1 VKGVGPQMSM
11 DAGNR
16 SGFLTQW
23 GESDQTESGPGTPA
37 PTPRPGSTP
46 GSGMQDVRQP
56 AYGQGIFVSGG
67 TALAMLV
74 LAIYA
79 IQDEKSTGVP
89 ITETTKPLFWGLAIL
104 AIIAA
109 GAGAQFVEQNAA
121 KAAMAVGQPRGIQLM
136 QTAWA
141 VPLVATTAAVMMIA
155 TYHNTLMLIVGPAI
169 AFFGIAGSLLS
180 RDLLDDA
187 TEATQRSATTIHTLV
202 IHAIAFLALSAVY
215 INKIDSIISA
225 PLVGILSGIL
235 ILEALERG
243 VISRPTRVLYALVG
257 GLAMAEIM
265 VVLNWWPTHGWTGGA
280 VLLVCFYLVSGILV
294 ARAQRALLTGRD
306 LVEYGAVS
314 AIALFILAITA

>member
-1 VKGVGPQMSM
+1 MVM

-16 SGFLTQW
+16 SGFPQFAQLDNDAQ
-23 GESDQTESGPGTPA
+23 PA
-37 PTPRPGSTP
+37 PSAGTTGTTPRPGSTP

-74 LAIYA
+74 LSIYA
-79 IQDEKSTGVP
+79 IQDAENTGIP
-89 ITETTKPLFWGLAIL
+89 ITETTKPLFWGLAIIS
-104 AIIAA
+104 IIAA
-109 GAGAQFVEQNAA
+109 GVGAQFVERNAA
-121 KAAMAVGQPRGIQLM
+121 NAAAAVGQPRGAQLM

-141 VPLVATTAAVMMIA
+141 VPVVATSAAVMMIA

-180 RDLLDDA
+180 RDLLDDV
-187 TEATQRSATTIHTLV
+187 TETTQRSATTIHTLV

-225 PLVGILSGIL
+225 PLVGIFSAIL
-235 ILEALERG
+235 ILESLERG

-257 GLAMAEIM
+257 GLLMAEM
-265 VVLNWWPTHGWTGGA
+265 TVVLNWWPTHGWTGGA
-280 VLLVCFYLVSGILV
+280 VLLVCFYLISGIMV
-294 ARAQRALLTGRD
+294 ARAQRSVLTGRD
-306 LVEYGAVS
+306 LVEYGLVGGA
-314 AIALFILAITA
+314 ALFLLAITA

>member
-1 VKGVGPQMSM
+1 MVM

-16 SGFLTQW
+16 SGIQQSAQID
-23 GESDQTESGPGTPA
+23 SDDQKGAGAKSTP
-37 PTPRPGSTP
+37 PRPGSTP

-74 LAIYA
+74 LSIYA
-79 IQDEKSTGVP
+79 IQDAENTGVP

-104 AIIAA
+104 SIIAA
-109 GAGAQFVEQNAA
+109 GVGAQFVERNAGNAA
-121 KAAMAVGQPRGIQLM
+121 ASMGQARGTQLM

-141 VPLVATTAAVMMIA
+141 VPVVATSAAVMMIA

-180 RDLLDDA
+180 RDLLEDQ
-187 TEATQRSATTIHTLV
+187 TESTQRSATTIHTLV

-225 PLVGILSGIL
+225 PLVGIFSAIL
-235 ILEALERG
+235 VLESLERG
-243 VISRPTRVLYALVG
+243 QISRPTRVVYALVG
-257 GLAMAEIM
+257 GLLMAEM
-265 VVLNWWPTHGWTGGA
+265 TVVLNWWPTHGWTGGA
-280 VLLVCFYLVSGILV
+280 VLLVCFYLISGIMV
-294 ARAQRALLTGRD
+294 ARTQRGVLTGRD
-306 LVEYGAVS
+306 FIEYGLVS
-314 AIALFILAITA
+314 SAALFLLAITA

>member
-1 VKGVGPQMSM
+1 MS
-11 DAGNR
+11 ASQPTARVSSSAAAQRWQCWCLR
-16 SGFLTQW
+16 S
-23 GESDQTESGPGTPA
+23 
-37 PTPRPGSTP
+37 
-46 GSGMQDVRQP
+46 MQFRMQ
-56 AYGQGIFVSGG
+56 
-67 TALAMLV
+67 
-74 LAIYA
+74 
-79 IQDEKSTGVP
+79 KSTGVP
-89 ITETTKPLFWGLAIL
+89 ITETTKPLFWGLSVI

-109 GAGAQFVEQNAA
+109 GAGAQFVELNAA
-121 KAAMAVGQPRGIQLM
+121 KAAAAVGQPRGIQLM

-141 VPLVATTAAVMMIA
+141 VPFVATTAAVMMIA

-180 RDLLDDA
+180 RDLLDDV

-202 IHAIAFLALSAVY
+202 VHAIAFLALSAVY

-235 ILEALERG
+235 MLEALERG
-243 VISRPTRVLYALVG
+243 VISRPTRVLYAVLG
-257 GLAMAEIM
+257 GMVMAEIM

-294 ARAQRALLTGRD
+294 ARAQRSLLTSRD
-306 LVEYGAVS
+306 LIEYGAVS

>member
-1 VKGVGPQMSM
+1 MVM

-16 SGFLTQW
+16 SGFQQSVQFDDE
-23 GESDQTESGPGTPA
+23 GQPA
-37 PTPRPGSTP
+37 PSTGTTGTTPRPGSTP

-74 LAIYA
+74 LSIYA
-79 IQDEKSTGVP
+79 IQDAENTGIP
-89 ITETTKPLFWGLAIL
+89 ITETTKPLFWGLAIIS
-104 AIIAA
+104 IIAA
-109 GAGAQFVEQNAA
+109 GVGAQFVERNAA
-121 KAAMAVGQPRGIQLM
+121 SAAAAVGQPRGAQLM

-141 VPLVATTAAVMMIA
+141 VPVVATSAAVMMIA

-180 RDLLDDA
+180 RDLLDDV
-187 TEATQRSATTIHTLV
+187 TETTQRSATTIHTLV

-225 PLVGILSGIL
+225 PLVGIFSAIL

-243 VISRPTRVLYALVG
+243 IISRPTRVLYALVG
-257 GLAMAEIM
+257 GLLMAEMM

-280 VLLVCFYLVSGILV
+280 VLLVCFYLISGIMV
-294 ARAQRALLTGRD
+294 ARAQRAVLTGRD
-306 LVEYGAVS
+306 FIEYGLVGGA
-314 AIALFILAITA
+314 ALFLLAITA

>member
-1 VKGVGPQMSM
+1 MSI
-11 DAGNR
+11 DQ
-16 SGFLTQW
+16 SGLQFGAQW
-23 GESDQTESGPGTPA
+23 GDENQPSTGPNTPA
-37 PTPRPGSTP
+37 PSPRPGSTP

-89 ITETTKPLFWGLAIL
+89 ITETTKPLFWGLAVI
-104 AIIAA
+104 AIVAA
-109 GAGAQFVEQNAA
+109 AAGAQFVELNAA
-121 KAAMAVGQPRGIQLM
+121 RAAVAVGQPRGIQLM

-155 TYHNTLMLIVGPAI
+155 TYHNTLMLIAGPAI

-187 TEATQRSATTIHTLV
+187 TEATQRSAATIHTLV

-215 INKIDSIISA
+215 INKIDTIISA

-243 VISRPTRVLYALVG
+243 VISRPTRVLYSLVG
-257 GLAMAEIM
+257 GMVMTELM

-280 VLLVCFYLVSGILV
+280 VLLVCFYLVSGLLV
-294 ARAQRALLTGRD
+294 AHAQRSLLKSRD
-306 LVEYGAVS
+306 LVEYGLVS
-314 AIALFILAITA
+314 AVALLILAVTA